1 MEETFT
7 PVAAPPEQSGRKS
20 DPAAVL
26 TIVLVATLALVLA
39 WLLPWWIMKAR
50 APQYGQRILVIE
62 VGPRDVTGDVHEID
76 NLGHY
81 VGIPPMGGLAR
92 LERTLAPIGMGG
104 TLLGMLIAPWMRR
117 RWMRLLFVLPAI
129 LMPLILLVDLKFWM
143 TRAVNDRNPEA
154 ALTLTNRINPKLF
167 GDYDVGQF
175 KVATE
180 LGGGFYVAALA
191 GALGIGL
198 VFAAPLPLPKRRRA
212 DQRAASHA
220 MAHHTATRPALILV
234 IGAALASGVA
244 TRAPAGEIVADGAH
258 DAITQALVAAHDGD
272 TVIVPA
278 GVHREH
284 ITVDKRVRLVGRPG
298 AVIDGTNEGTVV
310 RIEAPGVELRGLTV
324 RNSGSTY
331 NTEDAGVRIDH
342 AADVRIVNTRIED
355 TLFGI
360 FVVNGDR
367 CDVEGSTVIGKDL
380 PEVRSGDSIRLWY
393 ASGCRLIGNHI
404 ERSRDL
410 VIWYSA
416 NTAVE
421 DNTVR
426 TSRYGLHYMYSD
438 HNVFHRN
445 RFEDNQVGAA
455 IMYSRGIELTENAF
469 SFSTGVAAYGLLLKD
484 ADDVFIVENRFI
496 DNSTGLF
503 FDGAPQAK
511 DGRVDVRGNLIAR
524 SDVGIALQP
533 LSRRIRFWD
542 NAFVGNHTQVQVL
555 GTGTAE
561 GNEWSVDGRGNYWS
575 DAVIYDAN
583 RDGVSEIPYRSDNVY
598 EVLADRFPQLGFFDT
613 TPAAE
618 AIDLAARLFPI
629 FAPRPKLTDP
639 HPLVQPPLTA
649 WTRTADASGGGAFAA
664 AGAAVLSIA
673 ALGLIGARTVL
684 S

>member
-1 MEETFT
+1 MEDNPSQTAAA
-7 PVAAPPEQSGRKS
+7 AAPTDADERAS

-26 TIVLVATLALVLA
+26 TIVVVATLALILA
-39 WLLPWWIMKAR
+39 WVLPWWIMKAR
-50 APQYGQRILVIE
+50 APQYGQRVLVID
-62 VGPRDVTGDVHEID
+62 VGPRDVNGDVHEID

-92 LERTLAPIGMGG
+92 LERTLAPVGLTGA
-104 TLLGMLIAPWMRR
+104 LLGMLLAPWMRR
-117 RWMRLLFVLPAI
+117 RSLRLLMVLPAI

-143 TRAVNDRNPEA
+143 TKAVNERNPEA
-154 ALTLTNRINPKLF
+154 ALTLTSRISPKLF

-191 GALGIGL
+191 AALGLGL
-198 VFAAPLPLPKRRRA
+198 VFAAPLRLPKRHPTRQRES
-212 DQRAASHA
+212 QRATLHHTVNSHA
-220 MAHHTATRPALILV
+220 IVLLV
-234 IGAALASGVA
+234 GAGIVAFGAA
-244 TRAPAGEIVADGAH
+244 RAPARELLVDGT
-258 DAITQALVAAHDGD
+258 IMQALAAAHDGD
-272 TVIVPA
+272 TVVIPS
-278 GVHREH
+278 GIHREH
-284 ITVDKRVRLVGRPG
+284 VVVDKRVRLVARPG
-298 AVIDGTNEGTVV
+298 AVIDGTDEGTVV
-310 RIEAPGVELRGLTV
+310 RIEAPGAELRGLTV

-331 NTEDAGVRIDH
+331 TTEDAGIRIDH

-355 TLFGI
+355 TLFGV
-360 FVVNGDR
+360 FVVNGDH
-367 CDVEGSTVIGKDL
+367 CDIEGSTVIGKDL
-380 PEVRSGDSIRLWY
+380 PEVRRGDSIRLWY
-393 ASGCRLIGNHI
+393 SGGCRLIGNHI

-455 IMYSRGIELTENAF
+455 IMYSRGIDLTENAF
-469 SFSTGVAAYGLLLKD
+469 SFSRGVAAYGLLLKD

-524 SDVGIALQP
+524 GDVGVALQP

-542 NAFVGNHTQVQVL
+542 NAFVGNRTQVQVL

-561 GNEWSVDGRGNYWS
+561 GNEWSVGGRGNYWS
-575 DAVIYDAN
+575 DALIYDAN
-583 RDGVSEIPYRSDNVY
+583 RDGVSEIPYRSDNIY

-639 HPLVQPPLTA
+639 YPLVQPPLTA
-649 WTRTADASGGGAFAA
+649 WTRTADASAGGSFAA
-664 AGAAVLSIA
+664 AGGGLLSVA
-673 ALGLIGARTVL
+673 ALGLIGARTLL